1 MKRILSAVATIIL
14 LFACTPETVHVTG
27 LSLDKTSITI
37 KEGEQFTL
45 VPTVI
50 PENADNTNVIWS
62 TISEAVA
69 TVDNDGKVTGIRV
82 GSASITATTEDGGM
96 TATCVVTVESNL
108 APSVTE
114 GSSHISAISAVLMGK
129 ANIGSSVASDLKVG
143 FQYSTSAGILPSNST
158 TVEASEADANFNYST
173 VITGLEPATKY
184 YFRSFVR
191 QNGIDTYGD
200 TKEFIT
206 KEFASLLETKG
217 PTEIKASS
225 ATLNAK
231 LDLTDVHYYSL
242 SYGFYWGTSE
252 TSQNTNRVGGEII
265 DNAYSSILN
274 NLSHKTQY
282 WYKAYVKLDGQTC
295 YGDVRTF
302 TTDVVK
308 VESVTLDKSE
318 YTFKAIGQTLILKA
332 TVLPSDA
339 TDQELVWSSSNEEVA
354 TVDQNGRVRAIGNG
368 SAIITVMTKGQTKTA
383 TCDITVAQSVT
394 GVSFNKTYLELNE
407 GEEEALLPTVNPAN
421 ANNQSLTW
429 TSSETS
435 VATVDANGRVTAI
448 SKGTATIKAEAN
460 DGSNQYA
467 SCMVVVNRLVS
478 SIELDKTTLTLYR
491 GDSDVTERIAAN
503 VLPTD
508 ASNTS
513 VTWTSSN
520 PSVATVSVSGVVTG
534 MARGSVTITA
544 TAKDG
549 SGISAACDVEV
560 KQYVTNIRINK
571 TSLSLVEGGEEALSV
586 TSILPDNANNKTLTW
601 TSTNTS
607 VATVDANGKVTAISK
622 GTATIKVAAN
632 DGSGFIVPCKV
643 TVYELMV
650 DLGLPSGI
658 KWASSN
664 VCEAGFENSPEG
676 YGDYYVWGDVEPY
689 YSSKDPL
696 TWRSGK
702 SAGFVW
708 TSYKWCDGSSSTI
721 TKYCT
726 SGAYGDV
733 DNKTVLE
740 EDDDVAH
747 VKLGGS
753 WRTPTDEE
761 WNELLTKCTWQWIIQ
776 NGVKGYMVT
785 GVNSNSIF
793 LPAAGLGIN
802 ATIWNVGS
810 VGYYWSS
817 SLAKSAFNGAWYVLI
832 NDTRNF
838 MEEGSRIS
846 GQSVRPVKN

>member
-50 PENADNTNVIWS
+50 PENADNTNVTWS
-62 TISEAVA
+62 TSSEAVA
-69 TVDNDGKVTGIRV
+69 TVDNDGKVTGIRA

-217 PTEIKASS
+217 PTEIEASS

-282 WYKAYVKLDGQTC
+282 WYKAYVKLDGQTF

-383 TCDITVAQSVT
+383 TC
-394 GVSFNKTYLELNE
+394 
-407 GEEEALLPTVNPAN
+407 
-421 ANNQSLTW
+421 
-429 TSSETS
+429 
-435 VATVDANGRVTAI
+435 
-448 SKGTATIKAEAN
+448 
-460 DGSNQYA
+460 
-467 SCMVVVNRLVS
+467 
-478 SIELDKTTLTLYR
+478 
-491 GDSDVTERIAAN
+491 
-503 VLPTD
+503 
-508 ASNTS
+508 
-513 VTWTSSN
+513 
-520 PSVATVSVSGVVTG
+520 
-534 MARGSVTITA
+534 
-544 TAKDG
+544 
-549 SGISAACDVEV
+549 
-560 KQYVTNIRINK
+560 
-571 TSLSLVEGGEEALSV
+571 
-586 TSILPDNANNKTLTW
+586 
-601 TSTNTS
+601 
-607 VATVDANGKVTAISK
+607 
-622 GTATIKVAAN
+622 
-632 DGSGFIVPCKV
+632 
-643 TVYELMV
+643 
-650 DLGLPSGI
+650 
-658 KWASSN
+658 
-664 VCEAGFENSPEG
+664 EN
-676 YGDYYVWGDVEPY
+676 
-689 YSSKDPL
+689 
-696 TWRSGK
+696 
-702 SAGFVW
+702 
-708 TSYKWCDGSSSTI
+708 
-721 TKYCT
+721 
-726 SGAYGDV
+726 
-733 DNKTVLE
+733 
-740 EDDDVAH
+740 
-747 VKLGGS
+747 
-753 WRTPTDEE
+753 
-761 WNELLTKCTWQWIIQ
+761 
-776 NGVKGYMVT
+776 
-785 GVNSNSIF
+785 
-793 LPAAGLGIN
+793 
-802 ATIWNVGS
+802 
-810 VGYYWSS
+810 
-817 SLAKSAFNGAWYVLI
+817 
-832 NDTRNF
+832 
-838 MEEGSRIS
+838 
-846 GQSVRPVKN
+846 